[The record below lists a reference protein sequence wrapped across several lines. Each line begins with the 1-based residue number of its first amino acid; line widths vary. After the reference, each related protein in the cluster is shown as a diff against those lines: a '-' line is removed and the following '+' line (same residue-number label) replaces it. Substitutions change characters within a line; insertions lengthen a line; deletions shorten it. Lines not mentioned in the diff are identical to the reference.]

1 MSQDVY
7 AKITDRILTALQA
20 GVVPWQ
26 KPWNGGEG
34 APRNLISG
42 KPYRGLNVWLLVH
55 HGGSP
60 FWLTYRQAR
69 QIGGYV
75 KQGAKGETVLF
86 WQFKARKRSDEDQA
100 EDAQGSAGPAGYVV
114 ARAYTVFNATQCA
127 LPEQWAA
134 RAKAEMQGGCS
145 GERIDA
151 CERIV
156 EGMPGRPKIN
166 HGAEAA
172 FYRPSTDEVTMPDP
186 ARFAAP
192 ELYYSV
198 LFHELTHATGHAG
211 RLGRPGV
218 VEAVRF
224 GSPNYS
230 KEELVAEMGAAFLC
244 GVAGIENRTVD
255 TSAAY
260 IKGWLKKLKDDP
272 KMVVQAASQ
281 AQRAADYILG
291 EARHDTE

>member
-1 MSQDVY
+1 MQDVY
-7 AKITDRILTALQA
+7 GKITDRILTALQA

-26 KPWNGGEG
+26 KLWNGGEG

-42 KPYRGLNVWLLVH
+42 KPYRGLNVWLLVN

-75 KQGAKGETVLF
+75 KKGAKGATVLF
-86 WQFKARKRSDEDQA
+86 WKFKARQRSDEDQA
-100 EDAQGSAGPAGYVV
+100 EDEQGRAGPAGSVV
-114 ARAYTVFNATQCA
+114 ARAYTVFNATQCE

-134 RAKAEMQGGCS
+134 RAKVEIQGGCA
-145 GERIDA
+145 GERSDA

-156 EGMPGRPKIN
+156 EGMPGRPKITT
-166 HGAEAA
+166 GAESA
-172 FYRPSTDEVTMPDP
+172 FYRPRTDEVTVPAP

-198 LFHELTHATGHAG
+198 LFPERTHAPGHAG

-218 VEAVRF
+218 VAAVRF
-224 GSPNYS
+224 GSPHYS
-230 KEELVAEMGAAFLC
+230 KEELVADMGAAFLC

-260 IKGWLKKLKDDP
+260 IKNWLTKLRDDP
-272 KMVVQAASQ
+272 KRVVQAARQ

-291 EARHDTE
+291 KEGGDRE